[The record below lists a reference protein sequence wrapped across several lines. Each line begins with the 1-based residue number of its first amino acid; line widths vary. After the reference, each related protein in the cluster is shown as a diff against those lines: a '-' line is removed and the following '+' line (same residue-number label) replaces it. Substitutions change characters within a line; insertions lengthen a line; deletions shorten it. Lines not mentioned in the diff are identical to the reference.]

1 MAFAALVR
9 VPPFNS
15 VSSLTCRL
23 LNGPNSIV
31 TLTGSTIAFVLNYTR
46 ILYERLN
53 DSYKNANLGLTVLN
67 RIRHT
72 LITDTNRAENANG
85 TRLKA

>member
-1 MAFAALVR
+1 MALAALVS

-15 VSSLTCRL
+15 VSNLTCRL

-31 TLTGSTIAFVLNYTR
+31 TFTGSTILFVLDYYR
-46 ILYERLN
+46 ILYELLN
-53 DSYKNANLGLTVLN
+53 DSYKNTNSGLTVLN

-85 TRLKA
+85 TKL